1 MKAFISYSSND
12 NNRFVKE
19 FVDRIR
25 DSGIEVWKDNLET
38 INVDLTNIIKEIY
51 KVDIFI
57 VIISKNSIESN
68 WVAEEINVAMK
79 RKIEEDLRI
88 FPIILSE
95 DNIDVP
101 IVLRHLV
108 HYYIDDIN
116 NYDVKFKELIDDI
129 FYLSKKSEL
138 GYSPVY
144 TKFHTLNNFSKSDS
158 IIIKCLGD
166 AIFDKKYVSFDFD
179 VIQDLVKGYELSTY
193 SVKDS
198 LEILKGNG
206 IIIFN
211 NVASYHPYNI
221 RFTPFGFMFYAQN
234 YISNFDELTK
244 EIIAEIVNGKFS
256 LEVISKE
263 TNISGPIVRLYLE
276 YLANNNYIE
285 LYTPTNGS
293 YTITNVTASG
303 KHYFKE
309 VLA

>member
-116 NYDVKFKELIDDI
+116 NYDVKFIELIDDI
-129 FYLSKKSEL
+129 FCFLKL
-138 GYSPVY
+138 G
-144 TKFHTLNNFSKSDS
+144 
-158 IIIKCLGD
+158 
-166 AIFDKKYVSFDFD
+166 
-179 VIQDLVKGYELSTY
+179 
-193 SVKDS
+193 
-198 LEILKGNG
+198 
-206 IIIFN
+206 
-211 NVASYHPYNI
+211 
-221 RFTPFGFMFYAQN
+221 QN
-234 YISNFDELTK
+234 
-244 EIIAEIVNGKFS
+244 
-256 LEVISKE
+256 
-263 TNISGPIVRLYLE
+263 
-276 YLANNNYIE
+276 
-285 LYTPTNGS
+285 
-293 YTITNVTASG
+293 
-303 KHYFKE
+303 
-309 VLA
+309 